1 MQLVSLRSQLICRV
15 VMRRPALVTQMPRH
29 VALLLVGLGTYG
41 GALTTV
47 AAQGPE
53 WRFNI
58 QSAAP
63 VELPTWLDRDS
74 LGASLGYEYTPDVFA
89 GFLADLN
96 HDGTEDYVFRV
107 SLDACGTNCEY
118 VLVDGARHQTLGTV
132 GGSIV
137 FVRLP
142 VINGYPVI
150 QYYAH
155 SSADAGYWSTTVFDG
170 ERYVFVGGVY
180 LEGELLDRHFESLR
194 EIPYWPP
201 PNTRMKRDERGRS
214 S

>member
-1 MQLVSLRSQLICRV
+1 
-15 VMRRPALVTQMPRH
+15 MRRPTLLRQLLRL
-29 VALLLVGLGTYG
+29 VALLLVGLGTSG

-53 WRFNI
+53 WHFNVH
-58 QSAAP
+58 SVAP
-63 VELPTWLDRDS
+63 IELPSWLDRDS
-74 LGASLGYEYTPDVFA
+74 LAASLGYEYTPEVIT

-96 HDGTEDYVFRV
+96 QDGTEDYVFNT

-118 VLVDGARHQTLGTV
+118 LPVDGASHQSLGWV

-142 VINGYPVI
+142 LINGYPVI
-150 QYYAH
+150 H
-155 SSADAGYWSTTVFDG
+155 SYSHVSADAARWSTSVFDG
-170 ERYVFVGGVY
+170 ERYVFVGVVY
-180 LEGELLDRHFESLR
+180 LEGDLLDRHMDSLR

-201 PNTRMKRDERGRS
+201 PDGSMKPPNAVGAVD
-214 S
+214 

>member
-1 MQLVSLRSQLICRV
+1 MVSLRSQL
-15 VMRRPALVTQMPRH
+15 RRRSVTWQPTLSRQMLRL
-29 VALLLVGLGTYG
+29 VALLLVGLGTSG

-53 WRFNI
+53 WRFNV
-58 QSAAP
+58 QSVAP
-63 VELPTWLDRDS
+63 IELPPWLDRDS
-74 LGASLGYEYTPDVFA
+74 LAASLGYEYTPEVIT

-96 HDGTEDYVFRV
+96 HDGTEDFVFNV

-118 VLVDGARHQTLGTV
+118 VLVDGASHETLGPV

-142 VINGYPVI
+142 LINGYPVI
-150 QYYAH
+150 H
-155 SSADAGYWSTTVFDG
+155 SYSHVSADAARWSTSVFDG
-170 ERYVFVGGVY
+170 ERYVFVGVVY
-180 LEGELLDRHFESLR
+180 LEGELLDRHMDSLR

-201 PNTRMKRDERGRS
+201 PHGRTKLPNAAGAVG
-214 S
+214 